1 MNELFLSIAK
11 KYALIF
17 KKHGFL
23 MVLGCLVP
31 IFALGL
37 FAFFG
42 VSQKSLFILLALA
55 CPLGHL
61 LLMRGH
67 EKHER

>member
-1 MNELFLSIAK
+1 MNK
-11 KYALIF
+11 VF

-23 MVLGCLVP
+23 MILGCLVP

-37 FAFFG
+37 IAFFG

-55 CPLGHL
+55 CPFGHIF
-61 LLMRGH
+61 LMKGH
-67 EKHER
+67 KNHDH